1 MANADPSQSR
11 GDGKT
16 SNVIPV
22 SPERVDRSISEQNTP
37 REQATV
43 VVLADGSMPHREKLD
58 ELCGKERLFIGNS
71 VDAVTRGTS
80 DATVIFNWSG
90 SRGLLREVFL
100 NCPKLR
106 WIHSRSAGLER
117 SLFPELIASPV
128 LLTNGTGVF
137 SPSLG
142 EFALAAILYFAKD
155 LRRMIR
161 NQMNG
166 VWEQFDVL
174 MAAGQTVGIIG
185 YGDIGHAVAAR
196 VRSLGMKVLAV
207 KRQVP
212 PYSDALADEIY
223 GGDSLLQMLPRC
235 DYVVVTL
242 PLTEKT
248 RGMIGE
254 REIAAMRS
262 TAVVINLGRGP
273 VINEQA
279 LVRALSRNQIKG
291 AALDVFDKE
300 PLPAGHE
307 FYKLENV
314 LLSPHCADHT
324 SEWLDD
330 AMQLF
335 LEQLQRFQT
344 GMPLLNI
351 VDKKLGY

>member
-1 MANADPSQSR
+1 MANADPSQP
-11 GDGKT
+11 GGNGKT

-22 SPERVDRSISEQNTP
+22 RPEHCNRSFPEQNTP
-37 REQATV
+37 REQDTV
-43 VVLADGSMPHREKLD
+43 VVLAGGSMPLRHKLE
-58 ELCGKERLFIGNS
+58 ELCGKDRLFVGKS
-71 VDAVTRGTS
+71 VDAVARGAS

-90 SRGLLREVFL
+90 SRGLLRDVFL

-128 LLTNGTGVF
+128 ILTNGSGVF

-166 VWEQFDVL
+166 VWEPFDVL

-185 YGDIGHAVAAR
+185 YGDIGHAVSAR

-207 KRQVP
+207 KRHVP

-223 GGDSLLQMLPRC
+223 GRDSLLQILPRC
-235 DYVVVTL
+235 DYVVVTT

-279 LVRALSRNQIKG
+279 LVQALSRNQIKG
-291 AALDVFDKE
+291 AALDVFDEE
-300 PLPAGHE
+300 PLPLGHE

-324 SEWLDD
+324 ADWLDD

-344 GMPLLNI
+344 GMPLMNI
-351 VDKKLGY
+351 VDKKFGY

>member
-1 MANADPSQSR
+1 VANADPSQP
-11 GDGKT
+11 GGNGKT

-22 SPERVDRSISEQNTP
+22 RPEHVDRSIPEQNAS
-37 REQATV
+37 REQGTV
-43 VVLADGSMPHREKLD
+43 VVLADGSMPLRKKLE
-58 ELCGKERLFIGNS
+58 ELCGKDRLFVGNS
-71 VDAVTRGTS
+71 LDAVTRGTS

-90 SRGLLREVFL
+90 SRGLLRDVFL
-100 NCPKLR
+100 SCPKLR

-137 SPSLG
+137 SSSLG

-155 LRRMIR
+155 LRRIIR
-161 NQMNG
+161 NQMKG
-166 VWEQFDVL
+166 VWEPFDVL
-174 MAAGQTVGIIG
+174 MAAEQTVGIIG

-196 VRSLGMKVLAV
+196 VRSLGMKILAV
-207 KRQVP
+207 KRNVP

-223 GGDSLLQMLPRC
+223 GRDSLLQILPRC
-235 DYVVVTL
+235 DYVVVTT

-279 LVRALSRNQIKG
+279 LLQALSRNRIKG
-291 AALDVFDKE
+291 AALDVFDEE

-324 SEWLDD
+324 ADWLDE

-344 GMPLLNI
+344 GRPLLNI

>member
-1 MANADPSQSR
+1 VANAYPSQSR
-11 GDGKT
+11 GHSET
-16 SNVIPV
+16 SKV
-22 SPERVDRSISEQNTP
+22 SPEHADGSIPAENSS
-37 REQATV
+37 REQGTV
-43 VVLADGSMPHREKLD
+43 VVLADGPLPQRKKLQD
-58 ELCGKERLFIGNS
+58 LCGEDQLFIGNS
-71 VDAVTRGTS
+71 LDEIKRGTS

-90 SRGLLREVFL
+90 SRGLLRDVFL

-128 LLTNGTGVF
+128 LLTNGTGAF

-166 VWEQFDVL
+166 VWEAFDVL

-185 YGDIGHAVAAR
+185 YGDVGHAVAAR
-196 VRSLGMKVLAV
+196 VRPLGMKILAI
-207 KRQVP
+207 KRHA
-212 PYSDALADEIY
+212 SSAADTLAERIY
-223 GGDSLLQMLPRC
+223 GVDDLLEMLSRC
-235 DYVVVTL
+235 DYVVVTT
-242 PLTEKT
+242 PLTEET

-254 REIAAMRS
+254 REIAAMPS
-262 TAVVINLGRGP
+262 TAVIINLGRGP
-273 VINEQA
+273 VIKEQA
-279 LVRALSRNQIKG
+279 LVQALSQERIRG
-291 AALDVFDKE
+291 AALDVFDQE
-300 PLPAGHE
+300 PLPAGHA
-307 FYKLENV
+307 FYKLQNV

-324 SEWLDD
+324 ADWLDA

-344 GMPLLNI
+344 GAPLINM